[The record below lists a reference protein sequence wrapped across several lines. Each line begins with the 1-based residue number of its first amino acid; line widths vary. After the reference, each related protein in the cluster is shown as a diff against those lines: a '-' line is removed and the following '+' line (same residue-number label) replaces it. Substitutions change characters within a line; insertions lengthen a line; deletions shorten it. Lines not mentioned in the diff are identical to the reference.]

1 MSFLSGTIISATK
14 HLLWNEKTTAFP
26 LPSGCCLLVYFYE
39 IDRFSDDLQ
48 GFLVALRFE
57 DAVAQIVEVCI
68 SALLSHKLTDLTKYP
83 VDVTA
88 VTTGVVFDNGLFIL
102 RGCPLS
108 IRPRTGLL

>member
-1 MSFLSGTIISATK
+1 MSFLSGTIISASK

-57 DAVAQIVEVCI
+57 HPI
-68 SALLSHKLTDLTKYP
+68 S
-83 VDVTA
+83 
-88 VTTGVVFDNGLFIL
+88 
-102 RGCPLS
+102 
-108 IRPRTGLL
+108 